1 MSSRRTTPAILFA
14 AALLLLA
21 PAAAQ
26 AQAWD
31 REENIDRAMAWLAEV
46 QYESGTRGLIEAT
59 RECYAEA
66 EFDIGLTPLLEACV
80 AMDAALSDWDSGY
93 HAWMADRMDDPDF
106 TAQQPGY
113 TRPAAMQD
121 RALGRLMASGFTIPQ
136 AEAAFGA
143 IRRYAVPAA
152 YAHIQARA
160 ARVEPEDDAP
170 QLAAE

>member
-1 MSSRRTTPAILFA
+1 MPRRRSALAVLFA
-14 AALLLLA
+14 AALIAL
-21 PAAAQ
+21 PAAAR

-93 HAWMADRMDDPDF
+93 HAWMADRMDDPDYA
-106 TAQQPGY
+106 AQQPGY
-113 TRPAAMQD
+113 TRPEAMQD

-152 YAHIQARA
+152 YAHIRARA
-160 ARVEPEDDAP
+160 ERGEPEEES